1 MKKFW
6 IIKIL
11 FRGFV
16 GRGIILMVNKL
27 INDSNYLVSVKPDVF
42 SFLISGFLGIPG
54 VLALYGIAVY
64 LFL

>member
-16 GRGIILMVNKL
+16 GIGIILMVNKL